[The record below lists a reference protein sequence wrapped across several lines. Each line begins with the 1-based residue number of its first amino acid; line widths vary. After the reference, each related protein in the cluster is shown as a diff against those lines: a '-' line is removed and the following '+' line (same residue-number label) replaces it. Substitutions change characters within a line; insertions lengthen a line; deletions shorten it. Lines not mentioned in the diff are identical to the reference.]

1 MAFGMAPHP
10 PSGMSTKEAFT
21 RIYQSDTWGGGSGQG
36 SKPEFNGEYIAT
48 LHRFL
53 HLNQI
58 RSVVD
63 FGCGD
68 WQFSRL
74 IHWGDVVYTGIDIV
88 DSVVASNRDH
98 HQSANI
104 RFQVFDGLGSLP
116 CADLLLVKDVLQH
129 LPNPLVSSYLEH
141 FKAKYK
147 WLIITNDDLPQADL
161 NQEISTG
168 AWRPLRLDLPPF
180 EERCTTLAQ
189 WVVLT
194 ESSMTLH
201 RKRAELIL
209 GEGQRYQ
216 NQPDD

>member
-1 MAFGMAPHP
+1 
-10 PSGMSTKEAFT
+10 MSTKEAFT

-53 HLNQI
+53 QLNHI

-74 IHWGDVVYTGIDIV
+74 IHWGEIAYTGIDIV
-88 DSVVASNRDH
+88 DSVVACNRDR
-98 HQSANI
+98 HQSDTV
-104 RFQVFDGLGSLP
+104 RFQVFDGLASLP
-116 CADLLLVKDVLQH
+116 GADLLLVKDVLQH
-129 LPNPLVSSYLEH
+129 LPNDLVSRYIEH
-141 FKAKYK
+141 FKTKYR

-161 NQEISTG
+161 NQDIVAG
-168 AWRPLRLDLPPF
+168 GWRPLRLDLPPF

-194 ESSMTLH
+194 ESAMTLH

-209 GEGQRYQ
+209 GDAPR
-216 NQPDD
+216 QPDPLRLEDLPGVPG

>member
-1 MAFGMAPHP
+1 MHGVAPIH

-21 RIYQSDTWGGGSGQG
+21 SIYQQDTWGGGSGQG
-36 SKPEFNGEYIAT
+36 SRPEFNGEYIAT

-53 HLNQI
+53 QLNDI

-74 IHWGDVVYTGIDIV
+74 IHWGDVAYTGIDIV
-88 DSVVASNRDH
+88 DSVVATNHDH
-98 HQSANI
+98 HASETI
-104 RFQVFDGLGSLP
+104 RFQIFDGLDSLP
-116 CADLLLVKDVLQH
+116 SADLLLVKDVLQH
-129 LPNPLVSSYLEH
+129 LPNRVVQDYLNH
-141 FKAKYK
+141 FKSHYR
-147 WLIITNDDLPQADL
+147 WLIITNDDLPHADL
-161 NQEISTG
+161 NQEITAG
-168 AWRPLRLDLPPF
+168 GWRPLRLDLPPF

-194 ESSMTLH
+194 ESSMSLH

-209 GEGQRYQ
+209 GEGTRR
-216 NQPDD
+216 PFPGEA